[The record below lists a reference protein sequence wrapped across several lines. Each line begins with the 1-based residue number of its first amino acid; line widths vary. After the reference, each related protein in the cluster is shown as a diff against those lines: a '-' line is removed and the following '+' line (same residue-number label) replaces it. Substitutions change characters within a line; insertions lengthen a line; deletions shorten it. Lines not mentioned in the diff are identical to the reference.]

1 MPRLRSPCSTRD
13 TVERE
18 SDPCCLRFAPSLL
31 RAGLPSAP
39 VLADGELRAIR
50 PAEIVW
56 KVIRKDPPP
65 ARAFIQGDQEQS
77 GAITVRARA
86 AAGHKLLPHT
96 HPDERTITVLEGT

>member
-1 MPRLRSPCSTRD
+1 MNPIHAAFASLLRS
-13 TVERE
+13 
-18 SDPCCLRFAPSLL
+18 FAPSRRL
-31 RAGLPSAP
+31 AGLPSAP
-39 VLADGELRAIR
+39 VLADGELQAIL

-56 KVIRKDPPP
+56 KVIRQDPPP